1 MLVVVVVVAV
11 VMEVVEVAVAEVEV
25 ESAVAAAVAVGA
37 CRVRIVD
44 SCYPGGKNIAAFHLY
59 SLRPLLW
66 SWVVDV
72 VVANIFYAV
81 T

>member
-11 VMEVVEVAVAEVEV
+11 VMEVVEV
-25 ESAVAAAVAVGA
+25 AVAAAVAVGA